1 VLHLTSSSLLS
12 LLRPA
17 RIAILARLCAQ
28 LSYTALLIAILSV
41 NLRSIVLQQHPYD
54 AGRTANCNNKS
65 LNSATANNSV
75 SNSTQELQ
83 TVS

>member
-1 VLHLTSSSLLS
+1 VLHLISGSLLS

-41 NLRSIVLQQHPYD
+41 NLRSIVLQQHPYN
-54 AGRTANCNNKS
+54 AGRTASSCPLRSRDYTYVK
-65 LNSATANNSV
+65 AV
-75 SNSTQELQ
+75 
-83 TVS
+83 